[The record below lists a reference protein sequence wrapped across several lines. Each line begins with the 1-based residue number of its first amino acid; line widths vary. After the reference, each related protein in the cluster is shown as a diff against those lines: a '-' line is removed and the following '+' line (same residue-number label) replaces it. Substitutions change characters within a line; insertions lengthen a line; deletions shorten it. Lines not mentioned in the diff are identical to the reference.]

1 MKVKFYVA
9 FRAYSCQ
16 YQPELVP
23 SAAKQKCPKCC
34 YFDKGFSNHNKTESR
49 YPMRVQSFTFRL
61 TACWGFLLISA
72 VTCLTTERVHAADTK
87 RIVTNEKA
95 NSISAAMESSLAG
108 LPKLYESV
116 SPSIVRVE
124 TEENEN
130 LTGVIVSSDGHL
142 LVGNGFSVVNGSGSI
157 DVKVHLSDGRTVT
170 ATAAGWSLEWRIAV
184 MKINAVG
191 PWPAIEVGSTK
202 ELKAGEP
209 CLVIGY
215 SRRGD
220 MQYDAS
226 PAARFGFIDRSV
238 PARWLTTT
246 CFPGSFEYP
255 AVVGMDCRLLGVDVG
270 ETGTQNHATAVDVF
284 VAHRDHLFAGKNLD
298 WVRFPPHQDSIYRT
312 GAGDHPEML
321 RMRKTDDILGKAKPP
336 KRMSD
341 SQLSKVRQI
350 AKQTTV
356 RLVSKDQRT
365 YDGTADD
372 RWSGVIV
379 SEDGYI
385 LTCGHACQL
394 PGDRF
399 TVRLSDGRDAE
410 GVASGSNPITDI
422 GLVKITTPGPWPF
435 AEIAASSTL
444 KPGDL
449 LVVAGYPAVDTQGN
463 WTTER
468 LPQIDTTA
476 VKHPLY
482 LLWYRELNNRL
493 EYFGQGGMSGGGV
506 FNEQGCY
513 VAVYNGSGHTRSEV
527 ARLQWDDL
535 QRIESIDTAIGLP
548 HPLRKRFVAPRKAVA
563 QSVVEILVDSKPVSI
578 GTIVNADGWI
588 LTKASVLDGKASCRL
603 PDQSVVVAEKRAES
617 QAHDLALLKIDAG
630 DLTAAAFS
638 DKEPPTMTQL
648 LCAVGPRQMLKP
660 GIVSVETRAIPPEPR
675 WKGGATEDTPDG
687 VKLTRSIDLHLSGTK
702 LQSDDIIVS
711 INGHSTP
718 DVATL
723 TQVLETKLAGYCTG
737 DLVSVVLRRK
747 GEAMNVL
754 TTLPPTTG
762 ANYWIMDSRDT
773 PRRSGFAAV
782 FDTDIELPQREVGC
796 PVIDVEGRIR
806 GIAIASL
813 GRVETRRGPTS
824 VLPSHIVKRVI
835 QQLMSGTTSP

>member
-1 MKVKFYVA
+1 
-9 FRAYSCQ
+9 
-16 YQPELVP
+16 
-23 SAAKQKCPKCC
+23 
-34 YFDKGFSNHNKTESR
+34 
-49 YPMRVQSFTFRL
+49 MRVHSFTFRL
-61 TACWGFLLISA
+61 TSCWGLLLIAA
-72 VTCLTTERVHAADTK
+72 VTWLTAEWVDADDTK
-87 RIVTNEKA
+87 HIVTDEKA
-95 NSISAAMESSLAG
+95 NSISAAMESSVAG

-124 TEENEN
+124 TEKNNN

-170 ATAAGWSLEWRIAV
+170 ATAVGWSLEWRLAV
-184 MKINAVG
+184 MKINAAG

-220 MQYDAS
+220 MKYDSS
-226 PAARFGFIDRSV
+226 PAARFGIIDRSV

-255 AVVGMDCRLLGVDVG
+255 AVMGMDGHLLGIVSG
-270 ETGTQNHATAVDVF
+270 KNHATAVDVF
-284 VAHRDHLFAGKNLD
+284 IAHRDDLFAGKNLD
-298 WVRFPPHQDSIYRT
+298 WVRCPPAPDSVYRT
-312 GAGDHPEML
+312 GVGDHPELL
-321 RMRKTDDILGKAKPP
+321 RMRKTDEILGKAKSPT
-336 KRMSD
+336 RMSD

-350 AKQTTV
+350 AKKTTV
-356 RLVSKDQRT
+356 RLVSKDQLT
-365 YDGTADD
+365 YDGEADA

-385 LTCGHACQL
+385 LTCGHARQL
-394 PGDRF
+394 PGERF

-410 GVASGSNPITDI
+410 GVALGSNPITDI
-422 GLVKITTPGPWPF
+422 GLVKITTPGSWPC
-435 AEIAASSTL
+435 AEMAASSTL
-444 KPGDL
+444 KPGDP
-449 LVVAGYPAVDTQGN
+449 LVASGYPAVDTQGN
-463 WTTER
+463 WATER

-476 VKHPLY
+476 VEHPLY
-482 LLWYRELNNRL
+482 LLWCREFNNRL
-493 EYFGQGGMSGGGV
+493 DYLGQGGMSGGGV
-506 FNEQGCY
+506 FNEHGCY
-513 VAVYNGSGHTRSEV
+513 VAVYNGSGHTRSEI

-548 HPLRKRFVAPRKAVA
+548 HPLRNCFVAPGKAVA
-563 QSVVEILVDSKPVSI
+563 QSVVELLVDSKPVSI

-588 LTKASVLDGKASCRL
+588 LTKASVLSGKVSCLL
-603 PDQSVVVAEKRAES
+603 PDRSVVVAEKRAES
-617 QAHDLALLKIDAG
+617 QAHDLALLKIDVG

-660 GIVSVETRAIPPEPR
+660 GIVSVATRAIPPEPR
-675 WKGGATEDTPDG
+675 WKGGATKDTPDG
-687 VKLTRSIDLHLSGTK
+687 VKLSRSRDLHLSGTK
-702 LQSDDIIVS
+702 LRRGDIIVS
-711 INGHSTP
+711 LNGHSTP
-718 DVATL
+718 NVAML
-723 TQVLETKLAGYCTG
+723 TQVLETNFAGYCTG
-737 DLVSVVLRRK
+737 DLVSVALRRK

-762 ANYWIMDSRDT
+762 ANYWIMNSRDT

-806 GIAIASL
+806 GIAIASR
-813 GRVETRRGPTS
+813 GRDETRCGPMS
-824 VLPSHIVKRVI
+824 VLPSHIVKRVT
-835 QQLMSGTTSP
+835 QQLMAETTSQ